1 MSPGQAAAGGV
12 DLCPV
17 GFDLAGTARALVNN
31 DDGGGVELYA
41 DAGCG
46 DIPVGAAAVGPCAE
60 EWMGERT
67 LAIRAGIP
75 LAVLADV
82 VHAFPTYGEVVEP
95 PLRELVQRA
104 PGDPGDPGDPAA
116 ADLARLA
123 DLSLTR

>member
-46 DIPVGAAAVGPCAE
+46 DILVGAAAVGPCAE
-60 EWMGERT
+60 EWMGELT

-82 VHAFPTYGEVVEP
+82 VDAFPTYGEEVEP
-95 PLRELVQRA
+95 PLRKLVQRA
-104 PGDPGDPGDPAA
+104 RADRADQSEPAA
-116 ADLARLA
+116 PDLPRMVGL
-123 DLSLTR
+123 